1 MDRLSSMGL
10 SNAAR
15 KYLDAAEILR
25 RHTEGVCMPAY
36 FVACQGLELTLK
48 ACLRGCGRSEDELR
62 ELGHNLERIMDE
74 ASQVCPEGVIAFS
87 ATDWEVVGLINR
99 HYTKR
104 LLQYVISGYKQFPEL
119 MNLYCVSERVWQ
131 DTRKF
136 CVEKQALHHGLPTTV
151 L

>member
-15 KYLDAAEILR
+15 KYLDAAEILQ
-25 RHTEGVCMPAY
+25 RHSKGVCMPAY

-48 ACLRGCGRSEDELR
+48 ACLRGCGRPEDELR

-74 ASQVCPEGVIAFS
+74 ALQVCPEGVIAFTE
-87 ATDWEVVGLINR
+87 TDWEVVGRINR

-104 LLQYVISGYKQFPEL
+104 LLQYVISGYKAFPEL
-119 MNLYCVSERVWQ
+119 IDLCDVCERLWRA
-131 DTRKF
+131 TRKF
-136 CVEKQALHHGLPTTV
+136 CVEKQALHHGLPTAV